1 MNLNKLVFLPL
12 LALSLVA
19 CSQTSSSSSNDSHS
33 SSSFFSSSS
42 VSESSSVSIS
52 TSYRERMPLKEVYG
66 FVNEINI
73 DNIKRVMSVNHIGST
88 APNLLDFNTYYYS
101 ESRDDFVKVM
111 DYLNRVEVIFNNP
124 EPREGPGSK
133 SLCVVLNRAVPGDL
147 DPYESYSINA
157 LDQCIVINGVWASI
171 SEPLPSFNE
180 FYAYSFSS
188 QSIWNMTVKEG
199 EQDVSSSFSRLNNLS
214 YMLFNPIRDTSS
226 NPGQNEYNKYTFS
239 NPQGTIVFQN
249 ETNFVITTSYGSK
262 AGFYIIN
269 GYTFKSLLSLDN

>member
-1 MNLNKLVFLPL
+1 MKFNNLVFLPL
-12 LALSLVA
+12 LALALVA
-19 CSQTSSSSSNDSHS
+19 CSQTSSSSSEEPHS

-66 FVNEINI
+66 FINKINI

-101 ESRDDFVKVM
+101 ESHADFVKVM

-133 SLCVVLNRAVPGDL
+133 SLCVVLYRPVPGDL
-147 DPYESYSINA
+147 DRYESYSINA

-249 ETNFVITTSYGSK
+249 ETDFVITTSYGSK

-269 GYTFKSLLSLDN
+269 GYTFKSLLSTDN